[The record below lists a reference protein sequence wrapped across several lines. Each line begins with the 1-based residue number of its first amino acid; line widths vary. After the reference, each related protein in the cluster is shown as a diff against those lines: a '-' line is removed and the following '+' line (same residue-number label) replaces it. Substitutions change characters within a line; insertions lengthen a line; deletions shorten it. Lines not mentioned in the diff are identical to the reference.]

1 MDLENNLEYLLETK
15 NQIKQAL
22 IDKGCT
28 IEDTA
33 TFRSY
38 VDLIAG
44 LNVTLPEPE
53 ITYASLTF
61 DNIYTQQAP
70 ASVTSLTL
78 NVLNVDTQES
88 NSYTVE
94 AAAQTKQLLDS
105 NSEDIYNGTSIVFQD
120 IFTIG
125 NTYTITCT
133 AFTISDSW
141 GNDYFVLN
149 DSVIPT
155 KYEPDTGDVIFNG
168 NDLTSY
174 TETITVE
181 ADVVRY
187 IGGSIEPV

>member
-44 LNVTLPEPE
+44 LNVVIESQT
-53 ITYASLTF
+53 ASLIF
-61 DNIYTQQAP
+61 DNIYTWSAP
-70 ASVTSLTL
+70 ATITSLTL

-88 NSYTVE
+88 NNYTVE

-105 NSEDIYNGTSIVFQD
+105 NSEDIYNGTSIVFQN

-141 GNDYFVLN
+141 GNDYYVLE
-149 DSVIPT
+149 DTPIPT
-155 KYEPDTGDVIFNG
+155 CYEPTTGSVIFNG